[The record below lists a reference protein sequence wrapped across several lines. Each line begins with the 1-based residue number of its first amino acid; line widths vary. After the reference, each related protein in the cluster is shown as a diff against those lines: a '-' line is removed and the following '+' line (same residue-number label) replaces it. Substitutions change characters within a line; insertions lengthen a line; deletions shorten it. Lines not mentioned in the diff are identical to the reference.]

1 MDLELKGLKTMQG
14 HDGLIFQCSVYVDGK
29 RRFMARN
36 DGNGGCNSYDPVA
49 NGHGTYAENRDW
61 IRSAEEWAKS
71 LPPRDVT
78 LGETTITIPC
88 DLDLVIS
95 GLIDQEVERRWLKAK
110 CRNATLFRT
119 ADTPAGQWQSV
130 DHRYTPE
137 VRDWIHVRYPGAEIA
152 NEII

>member
-14 HDGLIFQCSVYVDGK
+14 HDGLIFQCSVYIEGK
-29 RRFMARN
+29 RRFVASN
-36 DGNGGCNSYDPVA
+36 DGNGGCNLYDRT
-49 NGHGTYAENRDW
+49 NDDSRNW
-61 IRSAEEWAKS
+61 IRMAEEWAKS

-78 LGETTITIPC
+78 LGETTVTIPC
-88 DLDLVIS
+88 DLDLVI
-95 GLIDQEVERRWLKAK
+95 GEFVDQEVERRWLKAK

-119 ADTPAGQWQSV
+119 ADTPPDRWQSV